1 MEYEGVYLFEMVD
14 NYGKAYVNKSIHR
27 GAVLPLLLSNR
38 DKVSTDIRSN
48 INQVRSEGVIAL
60 NSFRKSLG
68 RNTLEIDSVLTNL
81 AQKKAEDM
89 AKFNYV

>member
-1 MEYEGVYLFEMVD
+1 VYLFELVD
-14 NYGKAYVNKSIHR
+14 NYGKAYVNKSLHR

-38 DKVSTDIRSN
+38 DKVSTDIRNN
-48 INQVRSEGVIAL
+48 ITQVRSDGISAL
-60 NSFRKSLG
+60 NNFRKSLG
-68 RNTLEIDSVLTNL
+68 RNILEVDATLTNL